1 MDFPPQ
7 QPRLVAENGLSFRIT
22 DVQSINW
29 ASDEDEEAAEE
40 GGGHRLLLLHFSIVS
55 SNTKRSL
62 SFAEPYEWSL
72 NSLDRSKLE
81 AKGVSEKL
89 FFIKKVILG

>member
-1 MDFPPQ
+1 MFSQ
-7 QPRLVAENGLSFRIT
+7 LTGQATRTKKR
-22 DVQSINW
+22 QRK
-29 ASDEDEEAAEE
+29 EE
-40 GGGHRLLLLHFSIVS
+40 GIIFSFSTFSIVS

-89 FFIKKVILG
+89 FFIKKVILGWV